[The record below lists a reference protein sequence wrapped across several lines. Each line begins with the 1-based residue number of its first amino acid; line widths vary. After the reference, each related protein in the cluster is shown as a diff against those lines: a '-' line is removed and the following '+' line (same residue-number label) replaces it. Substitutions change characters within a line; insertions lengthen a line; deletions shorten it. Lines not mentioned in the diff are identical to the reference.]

1 MLIHRSS
8 YALGSRHTH
17 THTLLKTQNHF
28 FLMCH
33 NKNLHKISC
42 SFQFRIINFMPNN
55 SLDLNLKG
63 EHFILKYYRRKI
75 PSEAEKVRPM
85 LLKPML
91 SLSLWH
97 DMETTN
103 ESFEIK
109 CEERTEIAR
118 HFYAG
123 ELISTDKSETS
134 TTTTT
139 TKMSIVLKTI
149 CWMLKLNA
157 QLPFDRCKS
166 HLNRIVKAQH
176 SAQKNI
182 FPLNERARAHTQHT
196 FTQISFFWDIILVLR
211 GFKWSIAIPL
221 P

>member
-17 THTLLKTQNHF
+17 THFTKNAKPFF

-91 SLSLWH
+91 SLSLS
-97 DMETTN
+97 DMIWKQQTN
-103 ESFEIK
+103 P
-109 CEERTEIAR
+109 
-118 HFYAG
+118 
-123 ELISTDKSETS
+123 
-134 TTTTT
+134 
-139 TKMSIVLKTI
+139 
-149 CWMLKLNA
+149 LKLN
-157 QLPFDRCKS
+157 
-166 HLNRIVKAQH
+166 VKNALKLL
-176 SAQKNI
+176 AI
-182 FPLNERARAHTQHT
+182 FMLAN
-196 FTQISFFWDIILVLR
+196 
-211 GFKWSIAIPL
+211 
-221 P
+221 